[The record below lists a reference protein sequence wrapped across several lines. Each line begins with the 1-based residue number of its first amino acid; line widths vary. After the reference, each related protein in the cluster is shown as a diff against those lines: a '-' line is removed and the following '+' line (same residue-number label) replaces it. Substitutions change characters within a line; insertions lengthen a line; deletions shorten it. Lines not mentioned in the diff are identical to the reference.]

1 MCVFYVD
8 SVYNVCYTM
17 YKRKTKNT
25 PGTLAEGKENKMRK
39 NIYIKDEDQELF
51 KKAEALGGGNFSAM
65 IAKAARHFVE
75 VEEAKER
82 RMNKIKNENKEL
94 LTLLENDN
102 NFRFEVKHAILSHIS
117 TIEKRINSI
126 KEMRHQDEFT
136 ADTVRHYQDISL
148 KNLNKFLV
156 LLDEI

>member
-1 MCVFYVD
+1 
-8 SVYNVCYTM
+8 
-17 YKRKTKNT
+17 
-25 PGTLAEGKENKMRK
+25 
-39 NIYIKDEDQELF
+39 
-51 KKAEALGGGNFSAM
+51 
-65 IAKAARHFVE
+65 VE

-126 KEMRHQDEFT
+126 KEMRRQDEFT
-136 ADTVRHYQDISL
+136 ADTVRHYQNISL
-148 KNLNKFLV
+148 KNLNKFLE
-156 LLDEI
+156 LIDEV

>member
-1 MCVFYVD
+1 VLYYVQEK
-8 SVYNVCYTM
+8 NKKHARHTGRREG
-17 YKRKTKNT
+17 RKI
-25 PGTLAEGKENKMRK
+25 RK
-39 NIYIKDEDQELF
+39 NIYIKDKEQELF

-65 IAKAARHFVE
+65 IAEAVRRFVE
-75 VEEAKER
+75 VEER

-102 NFRFEVKHAILSHIS
+102 NFRFEVKHAILSQIS

-126 KEMRHQDEFT
+126 KEMRRQDEFT

>member
-1 MCVFYVD
+1 M
-8 SVYNVCYTM
+8 
-17 YKRKTKNT
+17 
-25 PGTLAEGKENKMRK
+25 AEGKENKMRK

-82 RMNKIKNENKEL
+82 RINKIKNENKEL

-136 ADTVRHYQDISL
+136 ADTVRHYQNISL
-148 KNLNKFLV
+148 KNLNKFLE
-156 LLDEI
+156 LIDEI

>member
-1 MCVFYVD
+1 
-8 SVYNVCYTM
+8 
-17 YKRKTKNT
+17 
-25 PGTLAEGKENKMRK
+25 MRK

-65 IAKAARHFVE
+65 IAEAVRRFVE

-82 RMNKIKNENKEL
+82 RLNKMKNENKEL

-117 TIEKRINSI
+117 NIENRINSI
-126 KEMRHQDEFT
+126 KEMRRQDEFT

>member
-1 MCVFYVD
+1 VLY
-8 SVYNVCYTM
+8 YIQE
-17 YKRKTKNT
+17 KNKKHARHT
-25 PGTLAEGKENKMRK
+25 GRREGRKMRK

-65 IAKAARHFVE
+65 TAKAVRHFVE
-75 VEEAKER
+75 VEEAKEQR
-82 RMNKIKNENKEL
+82 RLNKMKNKNNEL

-102 NFRFEVKHAILSHIS
+102 NFRFEVKHAILNQIS
-117 TIEKRINSI
+117 TIENRINSI

>member
-1 MCVFYVD
+1 
-8 SVYNVCYTM
+8 
-17 YKRKTKNT
+17 
-25 PGTLAEGKENKMRK
+25 MRK
-39 NIYIKDEDQELF
+39 NIYIKDEDRELF
-51 KKAEALGGGNFSAM
+51 KKAEALGGKNFSAM
-65 IAKAARHFVE
+65 TAKAVRHFVE

-82 RMNKIKNENKEL
+82 RMNKMKNENKEL

-102 NFRFEVKHAILSHIS
+102 NFRFEVKHAILSQIS